1 MRELWRGRVLL
12 IILAGAALFLIIY
25 AWQIVEI
32 FFAAAVLAYL
42 LDPLVRFFEKKGC
55 PRIWGIMVIYIL
67 LLILLISIGMW
78 ALPAFNREI
87 AALAEALP
95 GYLAKLE
102 TLMVQGQEFYQKMDL
117 PKEVDEILAN
127 WLSGAESKARIYAA
141 RVLNGIIPKIAGS
154 FVWLLVPI
162 VSFYFLKDK
171 KIWQGYV
178 RRVLPIRRQKEERAF
193 FRELDTV
200 VMSFLRGSVVVG
212 GIVGVLTA
220 LGLWIAGVN
229 FALIFGFIAGVCN
242 IVPYFGPLIG
252 AAPAVV
258 AAFLQEPIKA
268 VWAAVVMTIV
278 QQCESH
284 FITPQIMSGKLGLNP
299 IAIMFALLAFGRIC
313 GFWGVVLAVP
323 LAGMLKVVVKY
334 LISKA
339 IYTRV

>member
-1 MRELWRGRVLL
+1 MRELWQGRGLL
-12 IILAGAALFLIIY
+12 IFLAGAALFLIIY
-25 AWQIVEI
+25 AWQIVQI
-32 FFAAAVLAYL
+32 FLMAAVLAYL

-55 PRIWGIMVIYIL
+55 PRIWGIMMIYML

-78 ALPAFNREI
+78 ALPAFNREL
-87 AALAEALP
+87 AALAEELP

-102 TLMVQGQEFYQKMDL
+102 TLMMQGQAFYQRMDL
-117 PKEVDEILAN
+117 PQEADEFLAN
-127 WLSGAESKARIYAA
+127 WLCGAESKAWSYIAV
-141 RVLNGIIPKIAGS
+141 VLNGIIPTIAGS

-171 KIWQGYV
+171 KIWQSYIW
-178 RRVLPIRRQKEERAF
+178 RVLPIRRQKEERAF
-193 FRELDTV
+193 FRELDLV
-200 VMSFLRGSVVVG
+200 VMSFLRGSIVVG
-212 GIVGVLTA
+212 GIVGALTA

-242 IVPYFGPLIG
+242 IIPYFGPFIG
-252 AAPAVV
+252 AAPAVI
-258 AAFLQEPIKA
+258 AAFLQEPAKA
-268 VWAAVVMTIV
+268 LWAAIVMVIV

-299 IAIMFALLAFGRIC
+299 IAIMFALLAFGRVF
-313 GFWGVVLAVP
+313 GFWGLVLAVP

-334 LISKA
+334 LISRA